1 MDLPYSY
8 MFENIVNASRNPSS
22 THVADAFLTR
32 YFRDRLLK
40 RAMGVIK
47 WNNVPDHWEQNFMKY
62 VLFVN
67 GYFCVVETDKY
78 GVIPLNCTLG
88 GVGVMYQPTF
98 CIVSNPRLRGIKQP
112 IIHEDCELVKLN
124 PDYHGIMD
132 LVNFH
137 AGKLALASE
146 SMDMNLWNS
155 KLAYVFTARNKASA
169 ESFKK
174 LFDKI
179 MNGEPAVVQD
189 KNLLDDEGKPSWVAF
204 SQNLGQNFIAP
215 EIFELM
221 KGLERDFDRDIGIPY
236 ADNKRERLLTRE
248 VSQAESERSVN
259 IDQWVEELN
268 RCLDKVNAMF
278 GLDISVEKRYNTDD
292 EEGDIELWQK
302 ASSLAL

>member
-1 MDLPYSY
+1 MELPYSY
-8 MFENIVNASRNPSS
+8 AFENLINASRNPSS
-22 THVADAFLTR
+22 THVSDAFLTR
-32 YFRDRLLK
+32 YFQNRLLK

-47 WNNVPDHWEQNFMKY
+47 WNNLPDYWEENFLKY

-67 GYFCVVETDKY
+67 GYVCIVNTDRY

-98 CIVSNPRLRGIKQP
+98 CMIANPRIKGIVQP
-112 IIHEDCELVKLN
+112 IIHEDCEIIKMN
-124 PDYHGIMD
+124 PDYRGVMD

-146 SMDMNLWNS
+146 SADMNLWNS

-189 KNLLDDEGKPSWVAF
+189 KNLLDDEGNPAWATF
-204 SQNLGQNFIAP
+204 SQNLAQNYIAND
-215 EIFELM
+215 ILELM
-221 KGLERDFDRDIGIPY
+221 RSLELDFDRDIGIPF
-236 ADNKRERLLTRE
+236 ADGKKERLITSE
-248 VSQAESERSVN
+248 VSMNDSERSVN
-259 IDQWVEELN
+259 LDQWVEEIN
-268 RCLDKVNAMF
+268 KCCDKVNRMF
-278 GLDISVEKRYNTDD
+278 GLNISVEKRYDIEEQE
-292 EEGDIELWQK
+292 EEGGNDEWQEENF
-302 ASSLAL
+302 

>member
-1 MDLPYSY
+1 MELPYSY
-8 MFENIVNASRNPSS
+8 MFENIVNSSRNPSS
-22 THVADAFLTR
+22 THVSDAFLTR

-47 WNNVPDHWEQNFMKY
+47 WNGVPDHWEQNFMKY

-78 GVIPLNCTLG
+78 GIIPLNCTLG

-98 CIVSNPRLRGIKQP
+98 CIIANPRLQGIKQP
-112 IIHEDCELVKLN
+112 IIHEDCELVKLQ
-124 PDYHGIMD
+124 PDYRGVMD
-132 LVNFH
+132 LVNYH

-146 SMDMNLWNS
+146 SVDMNLWNS

-189 KNLLDDEGKPSWVAF
+189 KNLLDDEGNPAWATF

-215 EIFELM
+215 QIFELM

-236 ADNKRERLLTRE
+236 SDNKRERLLTTE

-278 GLDISVEKRYNTDD
+278 GLNISVEKRYETEK
-292 EEGDIELWQK
+292 EEGGQNQWQE
-302 ASSLAL
+302 ANSSPF